1 MGVFFNLTMS
11 YHHLNPVMTPFG
23 QLVPLS
29 TPQHCPFPSD
39 SYPGN
44 SSTHASFNRHMQDFN
59 AWVRQH
65 GERVDAWLVE
75 YRDKFHGGLLH
86 RPQDEATDADSMLEN
101 YLDQTR
107 NFKELVPE
115 EGELTLTAEEK
126 GWATRPRLAAW
137 MASHCPTDSRRE
149 ELVAALRRSIAITT
163 VGKCGELRCGKN
175 HMDSY
180 CYRWL
185 SGSHL
190 FYLSFEN
197 AVCDDYHTEKLW
209 RPLEHAM
216 VPVVYGGPTL
226 SNILPFDSYID
237 VNNFPSATALAAHL
251 LHLATHPSA
260 YLRHLQWRRY
270 WRVRWPVPWCGLCAA
285 LHRHHRHAHASL
297 DLWWNSTATCY
308 DPKLT

>member
-1 MGVFFNLTMS
+1 
-11 YHHLNPVMTPFG
+11 
-23 QLVPLS
+23 
-29 TPQHCPFPSD
+29 
-39 SYPGN
+39 
-44 SSTHASFNRHMQDFN
+44 MQDFN

-65 GERVDAWLVE
+65 GERVDAWLVD

-86 RPQDEATDADSMLEN
+86 RPQDEATDADSILEN
-101 YLDQTR
+101 HLDQTR

-237 VNNFPSATALAAHL
+237 VNTFPSAAALVAHL
-251 LHLATHPSA
+251 LHLATHLSA

-285 LHRHHRHAHASL
+285 LHRHPRHAHVSL
-297 DLWWNSTATCY
+297 DLWWNNTATCY